1 MNKAFQSNPFIL
13 SKNELLSSGNNFDEF
28 LKLSSGFL
36 YYDDKKKIKIY
47 SHGDITCIII
57 GYLLDITDGL
67 KSQEEIALELIE
79 LYKKNPDEFIKK
91 LDFINGRYNLIIDDG
106 IDVNL
111 FTDATCLRP
120 LFYWNNEIFGSHE
133 SLVQYI
139 VEKERKIDLKVDDT
153 KMKGLLDLTS
163 TEDIYKF
170 NANNKF
176 SFNTEKFERIYP
188 RNEFTELTLDFVYE
202 ETEPFFQTQVD
213 WIERNYKD
221 IYLSLTGGFDSKV
234 SLAISKS
241 IKSKIKY
248 FTYMINTNSKSSSRY
263 ENIFKIDKWNVEN
276 LVYNLDLNHQMYYFK
291 DYQPDEDYV
300 QLLSENVSSEH
311 SYELARVLNKELEQ
325 DSIHIKSTIYEL
337 VKLPYYEKYSKVIDA
352 SELINMVKNWVP
364 KEYKHRNQ
372 WILNKIDEFITR
384 NDYDKV
390 LNLNYLLPSILY
402 WESRMGNWHGDIT
415 QETDLTSETFV
426 FINNRFMLDK
436 FIRLNQSDRKENSYL
451 KKIINEKWPI
461 LNYYVPNTKTTLTD
475 KLEEFEEKENVSVV
489 NKRLNVKDMKNII
502 IKIHEGNLNI
512 EPMRN
517 IQLKDDLIYFNIE
530 NNFLDYV
537 DVEFKSFYKHPEKNI
552 FIHIDGT
559 RYSINNLTQGVT
571 YTIKPDQHVKV
582 EIEYT
587 KNFVKD
593 SWFKASMLEIK
604 TI

>member
-1 MNKAFQSNPFIL
+1 LNKAYQSNPFII
-13 SKNELLSSGNNFDEF
+13 SKNELLSTGKEFDEY
-28 LKLSSGFL
+28 LKLSSCFL

-47 SHGDITCIII
+47 SQEGISCIII
-57 GYLLDITDGL
+57 GYLLDITDGF
-67 KSQEEIALELIE
+67 KSQEDIALELID
-79 LYKKNPDEFIKK
+79 LYTKSSDAFINKI
-91 LDFINGRYNLIIDDG
+91 DYINGRYNLIIDDG
-106 IDVNL
+106 IDVNV

-133 SLVQYI
+133 SLVHSV
-139 VEKERKIDLKVDDT
+139 VEKEKKIKLKVDES
-153 KMKGLLDLTS
+153 KMKGLLNLTS

-188 RNEFTELTLDFVYE
+188 RNEFTELTLDYVYE

-213 WIERNYKD
+213 WIENNFND

-234 SLAISKS
+234 SLAISKN

-248 FTYMINTNSKSSSRY
+248 FTYMINFNSKSSSRY

-291 DYQPDEDYV
+291 DYPADEEYLK
-300 QLLSENVSSEH
+300 LLRENVSSEH
-311 SYELARVLNKELEQ
+311 SYELAKVLNKELEPN
-325 DSIHIKSTIYEL
+325 SIHIKSTIYEL
-337 VKLPYYEKYSKVIDA
+337 AKLPYQEKYDKVKDA
-352 SELINMVKNWVP
+352 SALINMVKNWVP
-364 KEYKHRNQ
+364 KEYKHKNQ
-372 WILNKIDEFITR
+372 WILNKIDDFVTK
-384 NDYDKV
+384 NDYKQV

-436 FIRLNQSDRKENSYL
+436 FIRLNQTDRKENSYL

-461 LNYYVPNTKTTLTD
+461 LNFYIPNTKTTLSD
-475 KLEEFEEKENVSVV
+475 KLKEKENSSVV
-489 NKRLNVKDMKNII
+489 NKRLNVKNMKNII
-502 IKIHEGNLNI
+502 VKVHEGNLNI

-517 IQLKDDLIYFNIE
+517 IQLRDDLIYFNIE

-537 DVEFKSFYKHPEKNI
+537 DVQFKSFYKHPEKNI
-552 FIHIDGT
+552 FIYINGI
-559 RYSINNLTQGVT
+559 RYSINDLTQGVNC
-571 YTIKPDQHVKV
+571 TIKPDQQVKV

-593 SWFKASMLEIK
+593 SWFRASMLEIK